1 MAYAANQTHKNRGGV
16 VFTTEAQSTEG
27 RDRLWWQIWLGSQE
41 MLVLLNP
48 SVFQSSKVVRAGGI
62 WFGVQGPLRQ
72 ALH

>member
-1 MAYAANQTHKNRGGV
+1 M
-16 VFTTEAQSTEG
+16 EAQSTEG

-62 WFGVQGPLRQ
+62 WSGVQGPLRQ